1 LKKSG
6 QAAALVFL
14 MLQLTRPAMAASLQ
28 SDCRAQGIIGM
39 AVMSA
44 DGTITLTLHSPDG
57 ADGVVAYHR
66 NDPQYARILSHIGG
80 IRPGEHK
87 PVPAFC

>member
-1 LKKSG
+1 MKRTLLALMLLAPLAAK
-6 QAAALVFL
+6 AAA
-14 MLQLTRPAMAASLQ
+14 LQ
-28 SDCRAQGIIGM
+28 SDCRGLGTIGM

-44 DGTITLTLHSPDG
+44 DGTITLTLHAADG
-57 ADGVVAYHR
+57 AQGVLAYKK

-87 PVPAFC
+87 SVPAFC

>member
-1 LKKSG
+1 MKGLILALLLFAPV
-6 QAAALVFL
+6 AAA
-14 MLQLTRPAMAASLQ
+14 AASLQ
-28 SDCRAQGIIGM
+28 SDCRGLGEIGM

-44 DGTITLTLHSPDG
+44 DGTITLTLHSPNG
-57 ADGVVAYHR
+57 AQGVTAYKR
-66 NDPQYARILSHIGG
+66 TDPQYARILSHIGG

>member
-1 LKKSG
+1 MKRMLL
-6 QAAALVFL
+6 AL
-14 MLQLTRPAMAASLQ
+14 MLLSAPATAASLQ
-28 SDCRAQGIIGM
+28 SDCRGLGTIGM

-57 ADGVVAYHR
+57 AEGAVAYKK
-66 NDPQYARILSHIGG
+66 NDPQYARILSHLGG

>member
-1 LKKSG
+1 MKELLLLSLLFTPV
-6 QAAALVFL
+6 AAA
-14 MLQLTRPAMAASLQ
+14 PLQ
-28 SDCRAQGIIGM
+28 SDCRALGEIGM
-39 AVMSA
+39 AVMSS

-57 ADGVVAYHR
+57 AEGVVAYKKT
-66 NDPQYARILSHIGG
+66 DPQYARILSHIGG

>member
-1 LKKSG
+1 VR
-6 QAAALVFL
+6 ALVLLFFAA
-14 MLQLTRPAMAASLQ
+14 PATAASLQ
-28 SDCRAQGIIGM
+28 SDCRGLGNIGM

-57 ADGVVAYHR
+57 AEGAVAYKK
-66 NDPQYARILSHIGG
+66 NDPQYARILSHLGG

>member
-1 LKKSG
+1 M
-6 QAAALVFL
+6 AL
-14 MLQLTRPAMAASLQ
+14 MLLSAPAAAASLQ
-28 SDCRAQGIIGM
+28 SDCRGLGDIGT

-44 DGTITLTLHSPDG
+44 DGTITLTLRSPDG
-57 ADGVVAYHR
+57 AEGVLAYKK

-80 IRPGEHK
+80 IKPGEHK